1 MEVGRERLHYGDL
14 RSVGANDGSHHLG
27 CLGINVEPCRKGRV
41 VQRLEVAL
49 DAPCRPCCEVLLYPL
64 RRALGLQTER
74 VAAEVGAFLL
84 LLLGALIYRRQDV
97 SLIVGD
103 VWSWESEGGEC
114 RLIWVGR
121 DLSLPGSCW

>member
-1 MEVGRERLHYGDL
+1 MEVGRKRLHHGDL

-27 CLGINVEPCRKGRV
+27 CLGVNVEPCRKGRV
-41 VQRLEVAL
+41 VQRLEMAL
-49 DAPCRPCCEVLLYPL
+49 DALCRPCREVLLYPL

-103 VWSWESEGGEC
+103 V
-114 RLIWVGR
+114 
-121 DLSLPGSCW
+121 